1 MLLTLSAP
9 KPEFELKAHD
19 RSSIYHSYSALS
31 SSRPSP
37 KVHRASLPPFTEL
50 DSPTHSMSQ
59 THRGLPP
66 LTLPEPGRGQ
76 PMMPQQ
82 VGPGPGQM
90 PAPPSQWQGAEESM
104 RNWLLAKAEEDKRR
118 QEEERTRQES
128 LRLEQRKIEQSMLRD
143 SMKGGVPP
151 HLVPMIF
158 VGINGSGSGSGSGSG
173 GYGHLSQDW
182 LLQYSTQLQ
191 GAQHQA
197 SQASSDQR
205 DLRPGGIGHQQITYG
220 VTGQA
225 PALPGLVS
233 HQQSSGSISGPSY
246 RRKRSPSGTMKVSPS
261 AISSSSIRQATP
273 ASLPKLMTND
283 RQYQQSTST
292 QPGIQVIQ
300 QVQPSQQTGSTS
312 ATSASQM
319 EQQSTSTPIF
329 YHYTP
334 RTSQG
339 ANTSG
344 TATSSGPSGKQK
356 TPPSKTRE
364 R

>member
-9 KPEFELKAHD
+9 KSEFELKAHD
-19 RSSIYHSYSALS
+19 QSSIYHSYSALS
-31 SSRPSP
+31 SSRHSP
-37 KVHRASLPPFTEL
+37 KFQRASLPSFTEL
-50 DSPTHSMSQ
+50 DSPTHNMSQ

-76 PMMPQQ
+76 PMMSQQ
-82 VGPGPGQM
+82 TGPGPGPGQM

-143 SMKGGVPP
+143 SMKGGIPP

-158 VGINGSGSGSGSGSG
+158 AGISGSSSGSGN
-173 GYGHLSQDW
+173 YGHLSQDW

-191 GAQHQA
+191 GAQHQV
-197 SQASSDQR
+197 SQVPSDQR
-205 DLRPGGIGHQQITYG
+205 DSRSGGISHQQITYG

-225 PALPGLVS
+225 PALPGTVS
-233 HQQSSGSISGPSY
+233 QQQSSGSISGPSY

-261 AISSSSIRQATP
+261 AMSSSSIRQATP

-283 RQYQQSTST
+283 RQYQQPTSG
-292 QPGIQVIQ
+292 QSGIQVIQ

-312 ATSASQM
+312 ATSVSHT
-319 EQQSTSTPIF
+319 EQQSTTPIF
-329 YHYTP
+329 FHYTP

-339 ANTSG
+339 ANTGG
-344 TATSSGPSGKQK
+344 TITSSGPSGKQK
-356 TPPSKTRE
+356 TSPSKTRE

>member
-9 KPEFELKAHD
+9 KPEYELKAHD
-19 RSSIYHSYSALS
+19 QPSIYHSYSALTT
-31 SSRPSP
+31 SRHSP
-37 KVHRASLPPFTEL
+37 IPQRASLPSFTEL
-50 DSPTHSMSQ
+50 DSPTHNMSQ

-76 PMMPQQ
+76 PVMSQQ
-82 VGPGPGQM
+82 TGSGPGQM

-143 SMKGGVPP
+143 SMKGGIPP

-158 VGINGSGSGSGSGSG
+158 AGISGSSSGSGS
-173 GYGHLSQDW
+173 YGHLSQDW

-197 SQASSDQR
+197 SQVSSDQR
-205 DLRPGGIGHQQITYG
+205 DSRPGGISHQQITYG
-220 VTGQA
+220 VTGQV
-225 PALPGLVS
+225 PALPGLVP
-233 HQQSSGSISGPSY
+233 HQQTSGSISGPSY

-261 AISSSSIRQATP
+261 AMSSSSMRQATP

-283 RQYQQSTST
+283 RQYQQSTSG
-292 QPGIQVIQ
+292 QSGIQVIQ

-312 ATSASQM
+312 ATSASQA
-319 EQQSTSTPIF
+319 EQQSAPTPIF

-339 ANTSG
+339 VNTGG
-344 TATSSGPSGKQK
+344 TVTSSGPSGKQK